1 MGPLDEPAGAEPS
14 ALSVGN
20 VGRLTDAALTRAD
33 YTRQAV
39 LCALVA
45 WLHPELYDARGDAA

>member
-1 MGPLDEPAGAEPS
+1 MTPPASPS

-20 VGRLTDAALTRAD
+20 VGELTLGALPRAD

-39 LCALVA
+39 LCALVHF
-45 WLHPELYDARGDAA
+45 LHPSLYAAEASG